1 MRLQKRYALSLFET
15 LVQSVLSFVRTR
27 LRSLARIRARKMI
40 FFGGLCRRESNG
52 FRSFYQEIVRINKRM
67 ERFDWVPCKMPG
79 ICRSISVF
87 RRVGMIQARPVTELQ
102 PQTRSGAAQ
111 VFSHQ
116 EADFLCFPA
125 SLNISGITDNR
136 KTTGSKTMNL
146 IPNGKSSDSTALYA
160 TEKDFRSRIQKSRCC
175 CQRPTQA
182 ARRTARRTRARNRPP
197 PRRGHN

>member
-52 FRSFYQEIVRINKRM
+52 FRSFYQEIV
-67 ERFDWVPCKMPG
+67 
-79 ICRSISVF
+79 RSISVF

-175 CQRPTQA
+175 
-182 ARRTARRTRARNRPP
+182 
-197 PRRGHN
+197 

>member
-111 VFSHQ
+111 VFSLF

-175 CQRPTQA
+175 
-182 ARRTARRTRARNRPP
+182 
-197 PRRGHN
+197 